1 MAYTKVSN
9 KSQDKDVNYLNKDY
23 NSFKNQ
29 LLEFA
34 QIYYPNTF
42 NDFSEASPGMMFI
55 EMAAYVGDVLS
66 FYTDTQLQ
74 ETFLNLAQ
82 EKSNLYNLAYAM
94 GYTPKMTT
102 AASVNLDIFQLV
114 PSIGD
119 DYRPDYSYCLQIG
132 ENSKFRSTN
141 GPTFSIQDKVD
152 FRVSGSMDPTNVSIY
167 NYDTD
172 NNPQYYLLKKTTQ
185 TISAEKRTK
194 TFDVG
199 SPEQFLTLG
208 LFDTNI
214 LSIESIIDADGNE
227 AR

>member
-74 ETFLNLAQ
+74 ESFITVAKERENI
-82 EKSNLYNLAYAM
+82 NNLAYAM
-94 GYTPKMTT
+94 GYKPKATT
-102 AASVNLDIFQLV
+102 AASVTLDVFQLL
-114 PSIGD
+114 PSVDRFSSIRVD
-119 DYRPDYSYCLQIG
+119 IKQCL
-132 ENSKFRSTN
+132 
-141 GPTFSIQDKVD
+141 TF
-152 FRVSGSMDPTNVSIY
+152 
-167 NYDTD
+167 
-172 NNPQYYLLKKTTQ
+172 
-185 TISAEKRTK
+185 
-194 TFDVG
+194 
-199 SPEQFLTLG
+199 
-208 LFDTNI
+208 
-214 LSIESIIDADGNE
+214 
-227 AR
+227 